1 MCTAYKERKKIDFN
15 RYPELEAFIM
25 CALIAG
31 IIMIPAMI
39 LNHGYFA
46 LSNDFSAE
54 EIPFGMLMNRAIKSG
69 ETWSWGIDLGGN
81 LLESFGFYNIGSVF
95 YWISL
100 LFPAELY
107 PRVIGWLFILKIAVA
122 GYSSALWMKRYLH
135 KKDAILI
142 GAMLYAFSG
151 AQCINI
157 VFYHFQDVIALF
169 PFMLA
174 ALDKMILDKKKGCFA
189 LACAVNLLCNPIF
202 FWGTTCFTVL
212 YYIFRFLLPNL
223 REKGQIKNILTCFW
237 EGILG
242 CLISGVIVVPTF
254 LSMMGNKRA
263 TAVLPISDWFLMTV
277 KEWLI
282 EVGAFFFPAES
293 MDSYSA
299 IVSNDWGSWGIYLPL
314 FGLAF
319 VLTYIFHEKN
329 WLSSLIKCCFVMA
342 VIPILN
348 SVFIAFSPDRYGRW
362 LFMFSLLLSLATAV
376 VCEKADKYRDSLKYG
391 LIISMGVIL
400 TFTIALCCLKRIHYD
415 GIEIFRI
422 HRFVLNIMSAVLGVV
437 VLAAI
442 IKNKRSECTK
452 IYKGAT
458 IFFSVCLLG
467 VSVFDYQNGALDNTG
482 INFRIESN
490 QYSKNVSTYLTE
502 IPSLLKRNVLPYRY
516 YFDEGIGYT
525 YYNLSMTNELPSTNS
540 FISTCHSSVFD
551 FYRALGINRGNMSP
565 AGPVGMQEL
574 LGARYIVTMKKLSNL
589 KLIKHIKNANNQDFY
604 IYANQAALPMGTLYD
619 SYITKSEFNKVSAE
633 LRALVMLH
641 TLVIEDQD
649 VEKVEKQLKHAPEY
663 IELAGE
669 ELLKRTIQN
678 KNPNSNFETKKNT
691 LNIRLEA
698 DKKEF
703 AFYSIPYDRFWK
715 VKVNGYDAE
724 MYNCN
729 GLIAIPVK
737 KGENIIEFRYE
748 YTPFKVGISLSAVGC
763 VLFAL
768 YDRLQKNVKQKESSE
783 NNEK

>member
-1 MCTAYKERKKIDFN
+1 
-15 RYPELEAFIM
+15 
-25 CALIAG
+25 
-31 IIMIPAMI
+31 
-39 LNHGYFA
+39 
-46 LSNDFSAE
+46 
-54 EIPFGMLMNRAIKSG
+54 
-69 ETWSWGIDLGGN
+69 
-81 LLESFGFYNIGSVF
+81 
-95 YWISL
+95 
-100 LFPAELY
+100 
-107 PRVIGWLFILKIAVA
+107 
-122 GYSSALWMKRYLH
+122 
-135 KKDAILI
+135 
-142 GAMLYAFSG
+142 
-151 AQCINI
+151 
-157 VFYHFQDVIALF
+157 
-169 PFMLA
+169 
-174 ALDKMILDKKKGCFA
+174 
-189 LACAVNLLCNPIF
+189 
-202 FWGTTCFTVL
+202 
-212 YYIFRFLLPNL
+212 
-223 REKGQIKNILTCFW
+223 
-237 EGILG
+237 
-242 CLISGVIVVPTF
+242 
-254 LSMMGNKRA
+254 
-263 TAVLPISDWFLMTV
+263 
-277 KEWLI
+277 
-282 EVGAFFFPAES
+282 
-293 MDSYSA
+293 
-299 IVSNDWGSWGIYLPL
+299 
-314 FGLAF
+314 
-319 VLTYIFHEKN
+319 
-329 WLSSLIKCCFVMA
+329 MA

-729 GLIAIPVK
+729 GLIAIPVE

-748 YTPFKVGISLSAVGC
+748 YTPFKVGIPCYNEEKVLPITAPLFKQEIMKLINRNIISVKSKIMFVNDGSKDQTWNILCELAKKDDCFLGISQSRNRGHQNAVLAG
-763 VLFAL
+763 LM
-768 YDRLQKNVKQKESSE
+768 ESKDQCDITISIDCDGQDDINAMDSMVE
-783 NNEK
+783 EYLKGNEIVYGVRSRRDTDTFFKRFTAESFYKLLNWMGTIV